1 MKDSGTDNGGQGTPS
16 DDEWTLGR
24 SRGAGKH
31 IVRQVASAS
40 AVDQRG
46 APIQVATRFPAQTPV
61 YVTFIVRGLAP
72 GEPHRL
78 SVRWYLND
86 TLVPVAGSHT
96 STLITHDGP
105 GFFSLVYPAPGAAQA
120 RLYWDE
126 PIGDSSDTP
135 NDDYLAQSVAF
146 VIE

>member
-1 MKDSGTDNGGQGTPS
+1 MVQ
-16 DDEWTLGR
+16 
-24 SRGAGKH
+24 
-31 IVRQVASAS
+31 QVAPAA

-46 APIQVATRFPAQTPV
+46 APIHVMTRFPVQTPV
-61 YVTFIVRGLAP
+61 YVTFTVRGLAP

-86 TLVPVAGSHT
+86 ALVPVAGAHT

-105 GFFSLVYPAPGAAQA
+105 GFFSLAYPAPGAAQA
-120 RLYWDE
+120 RLFWDE
-126 PIGDSSDTP
+126 PICDSSDTP

-146 VIE
+146 AIQ